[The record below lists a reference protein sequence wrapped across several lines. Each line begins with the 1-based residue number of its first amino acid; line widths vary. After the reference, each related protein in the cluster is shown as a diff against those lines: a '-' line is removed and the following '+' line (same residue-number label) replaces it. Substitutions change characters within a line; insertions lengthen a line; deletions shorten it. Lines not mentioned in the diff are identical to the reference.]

1 MKKFLI
7 RLIVF
12 SIPVLILMTSMEIY
26 MRNLKSSYT
35 LKIEALERNKDK
47 VELLILGNSHAF
59 SGVDPNELHLFT
71 INLAN
76 ANQSIYFDK
85 RIVLKHLYKLT
96 NLKFVLISVDFHSL
110 NFSDQGIR
118 NLWSYYGN
126 GVRYES
132 ENYFRQDFSAFATG
146 YGPNFS
152 FGILLKQ
159 LKNKSKSRGEFYF
172 DVEPHHHA
180 PFDLEKGYTPYKGQ
194 NEEEWTDEYIKKR
207 ADHFLEPADSMEK
220 LKVTLD
226 LKDFVEQLKSK
237 GIQPI
242 FFSCPTFKDY
252 NSLFPLDKIEVYK
265 KEIQELADELNVPF
279 WNYAFDNDFKKE
291 EFFNADHLNQK
302 GAARFGKI
310 LNKRLQ
316 E

>member
-59 SGVDPNELHLFT
+59 SGVDPNELDLFT

-85 RIVLKHLYKLT
+85 RIVLKYIDKLT

-118 NLWSYYGN
+118 KLFQTRLFSLCNRIWTQFFIRNL
-126 GVRYES
+126 
-132 ENYFRQDFSAFATG
+132 T
-146 YGPNFS
+146 
-152 FGILLKQ
+152 K
-159 LKNKSKSRGEFYF
+159 
-172 DVEPHHHA
+172 
-180 PFDLEKGYTPYKGQ
+180 T
-194 NEEEWTDEYIKKR
+194 IK
-207 ADHFLEPADSMEK
+207 E
-220 LKVTLD
+220 
-226 LKDFVEQLKSK
+226 
-237 GIQPI
+237 
-242 FFSCPTFKDY
+242 
-252 NSLFPLDKIEVYK
+252 
-265 KEIQELADELNVPF
+265 
-279 WNYAFDNDFKKE
+279 
-291 EFFNADHLNQK
+291 
-302 GAARFGKI
+302 
-310 LNKRLQ
+310 
-316 E
+316 